1 MNRRMPL
8 TQLLAY
14 GLPGLSLAVLGLPL
28 YVYLPTFYARDLL
41 LGTGSVGA
49 ILLVA
54 RLFDVV
60 TDPLAGYVSDHWPRQ
75 DWRRRGPMVLGVPWL
90 LLGIW
95 MLFLPP
101 PGIGGGWLLLGTLLA
116 YLGWTLVSIP
126 YAAWGA
132 ELSDDYHER
141 SRLAASREGFQALGV
156 LLALVLP
163 TWAGVAENAGA
174 SLRLLFFAVLLTL
187 VPTVLLA
194 VRLLPETGRLS
205 LGPSLVAG
213 LRLLGANRPLRL
225 LLIAYVVNGLANGLP
240 ATLFLLFVGERLQNP
255 EATGPLLILY
265 FGAGVAALPAWLWLS
280 RWIGKHRAWA
290 VSMGL
295 AALSFVPVP
304 WLGPEDFWIFTATVA
319 LTGLTLGADMTL
331 PTAMQADV
339 VDVDTAGGG
348 GGRAG
353 LLFGI
358 WGMATKL
365 ALALA
370 VGIAF
375 PLLGLAGYD
384 PGLKA
389 QPHTALSGLGF
400 LYAGLPVLLKLP
412 CILIAWRFPLDAAA
426 QSRLRAQIRRQHHP
440 GEPHENF

>member
-1 MNRRMPL
+1 M
-8 TQLLAY
+8 
-14 GLPGLSLAVLGLPL
+14 
-28 YVYLPTFYARDLL
+28 
-41 LGTGSVGA
+41 
-49 ILLVA
+49 
-54 RLFDVV
+54 
-60 TDPLAGYVSDHWPRQ
+60 
-75 DWRRRGPMVLGVPWL
+75 
-90 LLGIW
+90 
-95 MLFLPP
+95 
-101 PGIGGGWLLLGTLLA
+101 
-116 YLGWTLVSIP
+116 
-126 YAAWGA
+126 
-132 ELSDDYHER
+132 
-141 SRLAASREGFQALGV
+141 
-156 LLALVLP
+156 
-163 TWAGVAENAGA
+163 
-174 SLRLLFFAVLLTL
+174 
-187 VPTVLLA
+187 
-194 VRLLPETGRLS
+194 
-205 LGPSLVAG
+205 AG

-225 LLIAYVVNGLANGLP
+225 LLIAYLANGLP

-280 RWIGKHRAWA
+280 RRIGKHRAWA

-304 WLGPEDFWIFTATVA
+304 WLGPEDFWIFTVTVA

-384 PGLKA
+384 PTLQA
-389 QPHTALSGLGF
+389 QPHAALTGLGF

-426 QSRLRAQIRRQHHP
+426 QARLQTQIHRQYDRGGADETP
-440 GEPHENF
+440 